1 MSGVEVTF
9 IIVGIMFII
18 VSFFIQEKL
27 SAKDMEEFAK
37 LSEKELNFI
46 VDRQMKNANDR
57 VEESIEQVVA
67 EAHEV
72 TQRAMEK
79 ESNEKIMA
87 ISEYSNTV
95 IDSMNKTHDEILFL
109 YSMLNDKHAE
119 LTELAS
125 RLQQFSDRAREPE
138 PFPAAVP
145 VAAVPEPV
153 QETSA
158 KEVHPVENILTG
170 QMEDESRPVFA
181 DDGMNHNGK
190 ILMLHQQGHT
200 DVEIARAL
208 GLGLGEVRLVIGLFK
223 GEEAGE
229 I

>member
-1 MSGVEVTF
+1 MTGVEITF
-9 IIVGIMFII
+9 IIVGIIFII

-37 LSEKELNFI
+37 LSEKELNYI
-46 VDRQMKNANDR
+46 VNRQMKNANER
-57 VEESIEQVVA
+57 VENSVEQVIEDA
-67 EAHEV
+67 QEI
-72 TQRAMEK
+72 TKRAMEK

-119 LTELAS
+119 LTDLAS
-125 RLQQFSDRAREPE
+125 RLQQFSDSVKIPEPE
-138 PFPAAVP
+138 PAHVSVP
-145 VAAVPEPV
+145 VAAAPV
-153 QETSA
+153 QMQEEIPKPAVSRS
-158 KEVHPVENILTG
+158 KQEEKQPVL
-170 QMEDESRPVFA
+170 
-181 DDGMNHNGK
+181 DDISNHNQK
-190 ILMLHQQGHT
+190 ILGLHQQGYT

-208 GLGLGEVRLVIGLFK
+208 GLGLGEIKLVIGLYR
-223 GEEAGE
+223 GEDTGE